1 MIKTISL
8 LIVLLSTCAEV
19 TAQEGVISKVITATE
34 LQKLIKDKSDLQLI
48 DVRTIGEYKAGHLSK
63 SVLIDYYKPD
73 FKAQLQ
79 KLDKN
84 KPIAVYC
91 AIGGRSNGAL
101 QILKR
106 LGFKEAYDLSGG
118 IQAWREKKFPIEK

>member
-8 LIVLLSTCAEV
+8 LIILLTSGVEV
-19 TAQEGVISKVITATE
+19 SAQEGVISKVIAPIE
-34 LQKLIKDKSDLQLI
+34 LQKLMKDKPGLQLI

-63 SVLIDYYKPD
+63 SVLIDYYRPD

-101 QILKR
+101 LILKR
-106 LGFKEAYDLSGG
+106 LGFREAYDLSGG
-118 IQAWREKKFPIEK
+118 IQAWQEKKLPIEK

>member
-1 MIKTISL
+1 MIKAISL
-8 LIVLLSTCAEV
+8 LIIILSTCAEV
-19 TAQEGVISKVITATE
+19 SAQEGVISKLITATE

-106 LGFKEAYDLSGG
+106 LGFREAYDLSGG
-118 IQAWREKKFPIEK
+118 IQAWQEKKLPIEK

>member
-19 TAQEGVISKVITATE
+19 SAQEGVISKVITATE
-34 LQKLIKDKSDLQLI
+34 LQKLIKDKSGLQLI

-91 AIGGRSNGAL
+91 AIGGRSNEAL

-106 LGFKEAYDLSGG
+106 LGFREAYDLSGG
-118 IQAWREKKFPIEK
+118 IQSWQENKLPIEK